1 MLEII
6 TSVLEALS
14 GYIGGRVFKDKKY
27 TYKKIIMSSFVVSIL
42 FFLAH
47 SCYEFLFWQKEFI
60 KISFIISLISF
71 IVILLMLLLLKIMN
85 DLKK

>member
-27 TYKKIIMSSFVVSIL
+27 TYKKIIISSFVVSIL
-42 FFLAH
+42 FFFAH
-47 SCYEFLFWQKEFI
+47 SYYEFLFGKKEFI
-60 KISFIISLISF
+60 KISFIMSLILF
-71 IVILLMLLLLKIMN
+71 IVILLMLLLFKSMN